1 MSTKNESRV
10 IFTKEM
16 KKNYTILMPNM
27 LPVHMRL
34 LEKTLKL
41 HGYNVVMLDTNN
53 DNIVNEGLKNVHNDT
68 CYPALLVIGQ
78 LLDAIKSGK
87 YDIEKIALIITQ
99 TGGGCRAS
107 NYIHL
112 LRKALKQSGYGHI
125 PVISLNISG
134 LEKNPGFKLTLSL
147 TAQLIYAIVYADMLM
162 WLANQTRPYEINKG
176 ETDKLVGYWEDKLSK
191 EYQNAVNLRI
201 GKIKSNLINI
211 TQDFSKIAKRDEK
224 RIRVGIVG
232 EIYIKYAPLGNNNL
246 EDFLANEGCEVVVPG
261 LLDFLIFKADNRV
274 DDIKIYGGNS
284 IKKFLVNKFINFMLY
299 LQKVMKSIIEEHSN
313 YVPVT
318 QYKELKS
325 LVTKDYVGYGNKMG
339 EGWLLTAEML
349 DLCHMGVNNI
359 VCTQPFGCLP
369 NHIAGK
375 GMIRKIKENNP
386 DSNIVAIDYDPGATK
401 VNQENRIKLMLANAK
416 DIESQ
421 A

>member
-1 MSTKNESRV
+1 MGEANERV

-16 KKNYTILMPNM
+16 KKDYTVLMPMM
-27 LPVHMRL
+27 LPTHMRL
-34 LEKTLKL
+34 LQKTLNL
-41 HGYNVVMLDTNN
+41 HGYNVVLLDTNN
-53 DNIVNEGLKNVHNDT
+53 NNIVNEGLKNVHNDT

-78 LLDAIKSGK
+78 MLDALKNGK
-87 YDIEKIALIITQ
+87 YDINKTALIITQ

-112 LRKALKQSGYGHI
+112 LRKALKQSGMGHV

-147 TAQLIYAIVYADMLM
+147 AVQLIYAVVYADFLM
-162 WLANQTRPYEINKG
+162 WLANQTRPYEVNKG
-176 ETDKLVGYWEDKLSK
+176 ETDKLVEIWEERLSK
-191 EYQNAVNLRI
+191 DYQKAINLRV
-201 GKIKSNLINI
+201 GRIKSNLIAI
-211 TQDFSKIAKRDEK
+211 TKDFAKIGRRSEK

-246 EDFLANEGCEVVVPG
+246 EEFLANEGCEVVVPG

-274 DDIKIYGGNS
+274 DDVKIYGGS
-284 IKKFLVNKFINFMLY
+284 KIKKFLINKFIDFMLY
-299 LQKVMKSIIEEHSN
+299 LQKIMKNIIKEYSN

-318 QYKELKS
+318 QYRELRS
-325 LVTKDYVGYGNKMG
+325 LITKDYVGYGNKMG

-359 VCTQPFGCLP
+359 ICTQPFGCLP

-375 GMIRKIKENNP
+375 GMIRIKENNP
-386 DSNIVAIDYDPGATK
+386 DSNIVAIDYDPGAP
-401 VNQENRIKLMLANAK
+401 R
-416 DIESQ
+416 
-421 A
+421 